1 MALRRRRESEG
12 GVSEPADCSLNFV
25 LLTVKV
31 KALQGIEKQ
40 GKRREGRAYLFYLL
54 YLYCEY

>member
-12 GVSEPADCSLNFV
+12 GVSEPADCSLIFV

-40 GKRREGRAYLFYLL
+40 GKRREGEGIFILFIVFIL
-54 YLYCEY
+54 